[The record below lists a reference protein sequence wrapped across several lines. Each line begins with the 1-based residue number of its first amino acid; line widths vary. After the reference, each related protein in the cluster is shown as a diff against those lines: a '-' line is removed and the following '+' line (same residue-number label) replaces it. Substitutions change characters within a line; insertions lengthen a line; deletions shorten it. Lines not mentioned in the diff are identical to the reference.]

1 VNRDLPIIRNI
12 LSRLINIYE
21 RVIELI
27 NKERDCLIRVDSN
40 GLMEIV
46 QQKQLF
52 AEEIEKAESELRDVL
67 SRNGVETINE
77 FLFFASEK
85 NYVDDVRILN
95 GKLKET
101 LEEFRLKSEVN
112 RMIAQEH
119 AEFFTGLLN
128 LYASFFSN
136 SNYDKNAKTNIGT
149 QIMSVRV

>member
-1 VNRDLPIIRNI
+1 MNRDLPLVKDI
-12 LSRLINIYE
+12 LSRLIDIYQN
-21 RVIELI
+21 VNKLI
-27 NKERDCLIRVDSN
+27 NKERDCLIRVDSD
-40 GLMEIV
+40 GLIEIV

-52 AEEIEKAESELRDVL
+52 AEEIEKAENELRDIL

-101 LEEFRLKSEVN
+101 LEEFRLKNEVN

-119 AEFFTGLLN
+119 AEFFAGLLN

>member
-1 VNRDLPIIRNI
+1 MNRDLPLVKDI
-12 LSRLINIYE
+12 LARLIDIYQN
-21 RVIELI
+21 VNELI
-27 NKERDCLIRVDSN
+27 SKERDCLIRVDSD
-40 GLMEIV
+40 GLIEIV

-52 AEEIEKAESELRDVL
+52 AEKIEKAENELRDIL

-101 LEEFRLKSEVN
+101 LEEFRLKNEVN

-119 AEFFTGLLN
+119 AEFFAGLLN

>member
-1 VNRDLPIIRNI
+1 MNRDLPKIKNI
-12 LSRLINIYE
+12 LLRLINIYQ

-27 NKERDCLIRVDSN
+27 NKEREYLIKIDSN
-40 GLMEIV
+40 GLIEIV
-46 QQKQLF
+46 QQKQIF
-52 AEEIEKAESELRDVL
+52 AEEIEKTENELKDVL
-67 SRNGVETINE
+67 LKNGVDTINE
-77 FLFFASEK
+77 FLFFASK
-85 NYVDDVRILN
+85 NNYVDDVRVLN

-136 SNYDKNAKTNIGT
+136 SNYDKNAKTNIET